1 MKLIDIMPDARV
13 KLYDALVRKEDEI
26 RSAGRGTFYRAG
38 PSRRNSASW
47 KHKAYPG
54 RVELK
59 RQSSGAVSARIKS
72 AAHAREWQM
81 MSAFLGFVDRHFG
94 DKVSAINIRYH

>member
-1 MKLIDIMPDARV
+1 MKQIDIVPDARV
-13 KLYDALVRKEDEI
+13 NLYDALVRKENEI
-26 RSAGRGTFYRAG
+26 RSAGRGTFFRAG
-38 PSRRNSASW
+38 PSRKNTASW

-54 RVELK
+54 RVDLK

-94 DKVSAINIRYH
+94 DKVTAISIRYH